1 LTRQPS
7 TAADSRALIVDICLL
22 AGVGPVTSVLICD
35 DRPEV
40 RQNLADM
47 LRPLPALVSIGGVS
61 DGFALVDSHHALLA
75 DLILIGFHEL
85 GGVAEEAMSLILG
98 IDPAA
103 VIIVVGSVA
112 DAELLVN
119 AYVRGAR
126 GMLLWDPGTA
136 AVP

>member
-1 LTRQPS
+1 
-7 TAADSRALIVDICLL
+7 
-22 AGVGPVTSVLICD
+22 
-35 DRPEV
+35 
-40 RQNLADM
+40 M
-47 LRPLPALVSIGGVS
+47 LRPLPALVSIAGFS
-61 DGFALVDSHHALLA
+61 DGFALVDAHHARPA

-85 GGVAEEAMSLILG
+85 GTDAEQAMSLILG

-103 VIIVVGSVA
+103 VIVVVGSVV

-136 AVP
+136 VS

>member
-1 LTRQPS
+1 
-7 TAADSRALIVDICLL
+7 
-22 AGVGPVTSVLICD
+22 
-35 DRPEV
+35 
-40 RQNLADM
+40 M

-85 GGVAEEAMSLILG
+85 GGVAEQAMSLILG
-98 IDPAA
+98 MDPAA

-126 GMLLWDPGTA
+126 GMLLWDPE
-136 AVP
+136 PPPSRSNRQYR